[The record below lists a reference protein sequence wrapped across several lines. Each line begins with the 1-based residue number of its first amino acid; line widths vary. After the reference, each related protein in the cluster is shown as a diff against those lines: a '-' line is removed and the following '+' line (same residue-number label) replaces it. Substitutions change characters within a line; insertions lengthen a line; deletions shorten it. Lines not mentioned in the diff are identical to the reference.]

1 MNMKRMDFTSL
12 FYNQVRDHASLVR
25 GLESLLGSETHTVTA
40 IPYVSDRAPLDC
52 FRSQD
57 GKRAVDVLSTYD
69 GLLLCELVFRP
80 PGDNEGLVK
89 GRFFVTKQPDLADA
103 YVVLTIE
110 SIDFVSRALLPFV
123 EHNKH
128 DFYLTFLRHEDL
140 HSLLGNFRSEYGFTD
155 LRVVRASLIS
165 RFPSGTGEAII
176 PSVSWPRLGL
186 DGAFKYANEQNAWF
200 KSLKFEALK
209 ESRVTAEVGIYRNG
223 VIKTD
228 GDFRSIYASL
238 VSQICALAQNNVEL
252 FGHRSRRE
260 NPDFSVRPLAIHFDV
275 EQFEDV
281 EENAK
286 FIGAMRKLDNASVSV
301 VHGNPYISLAVMDY
315 SDGSAFDIWVLNPSE
330 ILIVPQF
337 KSTVPAIK
345 RVISCVF
352 ENYAE
357 GTIRDYP
364 TVG

>member
-1 MNMKRMDFTSL
+1 MERMDFTSL
-12 FYNQVRDHASLVR
+12 FYNQVRDHESLVR
-25 GLESLLGSETHTVTA
+25 GLDSLLGSETHTVTA
-40 IPYVSDRAPLDC
+40 IPYVSDQAPLDC
-52 FRSQD
+52 FRSQG
-57 GKRAVDVLSTYD
+57 GKRTVDVLSTYD
-69 GLLLCELVFRP
+69 GLQLFELVFRP
-80 PGDNEGLVK
+80 PEDNEGLVK
-89 GRFFVTKQPDLADA
+89 GRFFVAKQPNLADA

-110 SIDFVSRALLPFV
+110 SVDFVRRALLPFV

-128 DFYLTFLRHEDL
+128 EFYLTFLRHEDL
-140 HSLLGNFRSEYGFTD
+140 RSLLGSFRSEYGFTD

-165 RFPSGTGEAII
+165 RFPSERGEAII
-176 PSVSWPRLGL
+176 PSLSWPRLGL
-186 DGAFKYANEQNAWF
+186 EGAFKYANEQNAWF
-200 KSLKFEALK
+200 RSLTFEALR
-209 ESRVTAEVGIYRNG
+209 ESRVAAEVSIYRNG
-223 VIKTD
+223 VTKTD
-228 GDFRSIYASL
+228 GDFLSVYASL
-238 VSQICALAQNNVEL
+238 VSRLCALARSNVEL

-260 NPDFSVRPLAIHFDV
+260 NPDLTVRPLAIHFDV

-337 KSTVPAIK
+337 RSTVAAIK
-345 RVISCVF
+345 RVISCIF

-364 TVG
+364 RVG